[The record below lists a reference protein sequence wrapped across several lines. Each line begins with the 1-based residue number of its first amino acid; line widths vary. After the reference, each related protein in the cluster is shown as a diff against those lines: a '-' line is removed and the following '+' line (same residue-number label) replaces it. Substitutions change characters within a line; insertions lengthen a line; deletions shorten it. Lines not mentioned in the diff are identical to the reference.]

1 MIVTQNACGPAHP
14 ADGLLS
20 GVWASRLRKPREY
33 ITKIVELKN
42 LERSERQRAAVD
54 VTFVGD

>member
-1 MIVTQNACGPAHP
+1 MIVTQNACGLAHP
-14 ADGLLS
+14 DDGLLS

-33 ITKIVELKN
+33 TTKTVELKN

-54 VTFVGD
+54 VTFVDD